1 MENTG
6 INKSQLVIPCHVSV
20 FPDDICDYFGVKIAM
35 YFAYLGHY
43 TGLLTIPSVLGIIV
57 WFLQSESQVR
67 YRKVGHF
74 VSDIFCKYHPSV
86 LICKFHNLWIV

>member
-1 MENTG
+1 MS

-74 VSDIFCKYHPSV
+74 CV
-86 LICKFHNLWIV
+86 